1 MSKWRKSKPST
12 HLKTPEKRTGVQIHA
27 HTHTRTYRD
36 ILLPD
41 EVYLCCS
48 QARREGEVELS
59 DAAIRTTLSGLANK
73 NEYFS
78 PEISMGTYGGGLA
91 HLQAHT
97 HTHIHRQIHSL
108 SWLPELFTSQSQMP
122 QLSHQYRCVNDANCY
137 AHWTIVQGLQ
147 CEHKYG
153 SVAVLVCSWSLLL
166 YENRCNEHPSLA
178 ACQETAQLAEQRSSL
193 NLPQFLLSP
202 RLPSLW
208 LPFSPPLP
216 DWKYSPPSVTSLV
229 SSAFLNGALL
239 QDLCCAHSLHST
251 HTRTSLVH

>member
-1 MSKWRKSKPST
+1 MRFISAAAKPDERERWSFLMLQLGP
-12 HLKTPEKRTGVQIHA
+12 HCLGEQ
-27 HTHTRTYRD
+27 TRMNISVRRSPWVPMVGAWHTYR
-36 ILLPD
+36 
-41 EVYLCCS
+41 
-48 QARREGEVELS
+48 
-59 DAAIRTTLSGLANK
+59 
-73 NEYFS
+73 
-78 PEISMGTYGGGLA
+78 
-91 HLQAHT
+91 HT
-97 HTHIHRQIHSL
+97 HTHIHRRIHSL

-153 SVAVLVCSWSLLL
+153 SVAVLVCSWSLLF